1 MNFTISNEFHNF
13 QWISQFQLNFIIST
27 EFHHFKWISTFQ
39 RNFTISTE
47 FYHFNLIWPFLCT
60 QLVLPKIK
68 KSWTIKSQNL
78 EKKQFTL
85 FNHQYHI
92 FANNFN
98 QSHWSCN
105 LHLARFL
112 KSFPSHQHWKAQHR
126 SNFIWI
132 SSPNQHLSAL
142 PQILLAIDLARQIV
156 FFVPEI
162 RSPNTFWFFEY

>member
-1 MNFTISNEFHNF
+1 MNFNISTVFHNF
-13 QWISQFQLNFIIST
+13 NGILPYQLNL
-27 EFHHFKWISTFQ
+27 
-39 RNFTISTE
+39 TISMYATG
-47 FYHFNLIWPFLCT
+47 PT
-60 QLVLPKIK
+60 QDKEVMNNKVTK
-68 KSWTIKSQNL
+68 FG
-78 EKKQFTL
+78 EKEFTL

-156 FFVPEI
+156 FSVPEI
-162 RSPNTFWFFEY
+162 KSPNTFWFFEY

>member
-1 MNFTISNEFHNF
+1 MNFN
-13 QWISQFQLNFIIST
+13 IST
-27 EFHHFKWISTFQ
+27 EFHNFNGILPFQ
-39 RNFTISTE
+39 L
-47 FYHFNLIWPFLCT
+47 LIWPFLCT